1 MESNEQGKAAL
12 ISGIKGD
19 AQSEAAKI
27 VQEAKTQVAEKRK
40 YAQKRNETILQ
51 EARDK
56 AQQQAE
62 ALMKKANSEADM
74 EIKRRSLALQREML
88 SEIMGRVESKL
99 ATVIG
104 QPEYRDTLLD
114 WVTEAA
120 LGLGVEQAEVNASQ
134 AERSLLDEAFLQEAV
149 ARIKAAGGGDVTLT
163 LSSAQPLNGQGVSLT
178 AADGRTAYNNQVK
191 TRMSRLQRDIQRMI
205 VDALFTGPEKE

>member
-1 MESNEQGKAAL
+1 MESMEQGKAAL
-12 ISGIKGD
+12 ISGIEGD
-19 AQSEAAKI
+19 AQNEAAKI
-27 VQEAKTQVAEKRK
+27 VQEAKTQVAEKHK

-88 SEIMGRVESKL
+88 AEIMGRVERKL
-99 ATVIG
+99 GTVID
-104 QPEYRDTLLD
+104 QPGYRDTLLA
-114 WVTEAA
+114 WVTQAA
-120 LGLGVEQAEVNASQ
+120 LGLGTEQAEVNASQ
-134 AERSLLDEAFLQEAV
+134 AERALLDEAFLQEAA
-149 ARIKAAGGGDVTLT
+149 ARIKAAGGRDVTLT
-163 LSSAQPLNGQGVSLT
+163 LSQGQPLNGQGISLT

-205 VDALFTGPEKE
+205 VDALFTEKE